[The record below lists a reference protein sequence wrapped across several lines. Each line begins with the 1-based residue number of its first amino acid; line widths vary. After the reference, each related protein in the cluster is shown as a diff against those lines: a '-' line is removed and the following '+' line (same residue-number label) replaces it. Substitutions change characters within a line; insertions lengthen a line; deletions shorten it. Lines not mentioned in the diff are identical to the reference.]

1 MAEVQVFGKYLLL
14 VLLLLLAKDD
24 KQASQAK
31 KYKNENNIG
40 IIISRNISNAIMAIK
55 FNHKYL
61 SGLLALQTLRER
73 YTHLCCVPTCCTCCN
88 NNMPTCTS
96 E

>member
-1 MAEVQVFGKYLLL
+1 MAEVQVFEKYLL
-14 VLLLLLAKDD
+14 LLLLLAKDD
-24 KQASQAK
+24 KPARLRNIRMRI
-31 KYKNENNIG
+31 KN

-73 YTHLCCVPTCCTCCN
+73 YTHLCCVPKYLLYLL
-88 NNMPTCTS
+88 
-96 E
+96 